1 MGRVGANG
9 NSVSNG
15 HVHYHNFGDS
25 PTVYTYVKIQF
36 TVLINEIEYANTSVK
51 LLIYVP
57 YKIRISYFSK
67 CHHIRQTCIDNQH
80 PSSCFRQVNSDS
92 FSREKKMLTNA
103 STWGHYSKLN
113 KPAAKRWKKCMITL
127 MQSIQNNQIHRQE
140 CKTEVDRYGREGEE
154 RDVV

>member
-1 MGRVGANG
+1 MGRVCANG

-36 TVLINEIEYANTSVK
+36 IILINEIEYANTSVK
-51 LLIYVP
+51 LLTYVP

-80 PSSCFRQVNSDS
+80 PSPYFRQVNSDS
-92 FSREKKMLTNA
+92 FSRQKKTLTNA

-113 KPAAKRWKKCMITL
+113 KPGATRWTSVWLHLWKVSRVIKFIDK
-127 MQSIQNNQIHRQE
+127 SI
-140 CKTEVDRYGREGEE
+140 
-154 RDVV
+154 

>member
-1 MGRVGANG
+1 MGRVCANG

-36 TVLINEIEYANTSVK
+36 IILINEIEYANTSVK
-51 LLIYVP
+51 LLTYVP
-57 YKIRISYFSK
+57 YKIRISCFSK

-80 PSSCFRQVNSDS
+80 PSPYFRQVNSDS
-92 FSREKKMLTNA
+92 FSRQKKMLTNS

-113 KPAAKRWKKCMITL
+113 KPGAKR
-127 MQSIQNNQIHRQE
+127 
-140 CKTEVDRYGREGEE
+140 
-154 RDVV
+154 

>member
-15 HVHYHNFGDS
+15 HVHFHFGDS

-36 TVLINEIEYANTSVK
+36 TILTNEIEYANTSVK

-57 YKIRISYFSK
+57 YKIRISCFSK
-67 CHHIRQTCIDNQH
+67 CYHIRQTCIDNQH

-92 FSREKKMLTNA
+92 FSRQKKMLTNV

-140 CKTEVDRYGREGEE
+140 CKTEVDR
-154 RDVV
+154 